1 MTTKTKTKEPS
12 KPLKTF
18 RAFGIE
24 ASVWPPKAEYD
35 DDRPKIR
42 LSRGFRNKEGN
53 FASTS
58 YFAPEE
64 LAVAIEQAMKALLFT
79 APEQVD
85 KLMEHLSDIVWQM
98 RPDTANEP
106 EAAPDP
112 ETAEAA

>member
-1 MTTKTKTKEPS
+1 MTTKTNETS

-24 ASVWPPKAEYD
+24 ASVWPPKPEYD

-42 LSRGFRNKEGN
+42 LSRSFRDKEGK
-53 FASTS
+53 FGSTS
-58 YFAPEE
+58 YFAAEE
-64 LAVAIEQAMKALLFT
+64 LVVAVEQAMKALLYT

-85 KLMEHLSDIVWQM
+85 KLMENLSDIVWQM
-98 RPDTANEP
+98 RPAKSAEL
-106 EAAPDP
+106 EAASDT